1 MLILID
7 ANILLYA
14 ADPAS
19 PSCSASVRATSELR
33 LRGDIPCIVPQSLYE
48 FWVVATRPLAQR
60 GLGLTPVQAQAELTS
75 IKQLF
80 PLLADTPAIYAEW
93 ERLVTQHAVSGKNG
107 HDARYV
113 AAMNIHG
120 ISHLLTD
127 NKGDFKRFTS
137 ITALSPSDI

>member
-1 MLILID
+1 MLILVD

-19 PSCSASVRATSELR
+19 PFYSDSVRATNELR

-60 GLGLTPVQAQAELTS
+60 GLGLTPVRAQAELVT
-75 IKQLF
+75 IKRFF

-93 ERLVTQHAVSGKNG
+93 ERLVTQHSVSGKNG

-113 AAMNIHG
+113 AAMGIHG

-127 NKGDFKRFTS
+127 NKGDFKRFTN
-137 ITALSPSDI
+137 IIALSPSDI